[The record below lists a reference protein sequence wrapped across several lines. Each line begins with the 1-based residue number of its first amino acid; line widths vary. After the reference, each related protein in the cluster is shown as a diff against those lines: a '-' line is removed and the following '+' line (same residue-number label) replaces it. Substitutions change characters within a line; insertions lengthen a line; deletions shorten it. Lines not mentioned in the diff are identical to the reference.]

1 MNPEPENELK
11 NDSPNQGRKRDAES
25 GSKGDG
31 AKGRELLAIPFLCAE
46 CGERKLQY
54 PFRHGKIA
62 GEKWNRSAREEKK

>member
-31 AKGRELLAIPFLCAE
+31 AKGRELLAIPFSLCSK
-46 CGERKLQY
+46 R
-54 PFRHGKIA
+54 
-62 GEKWNRSAREEKK
+62 